1 MPREVFVV
9 QIGQCGNQIGGQF
22 WETLLE
28 EHAAAAVREA
38 EAAKKWS
45 RQNASYVPRFSA
57 SMSTFFRNVNAR
69 HHACY
74 DLGDGQPL
82 RTLKARAILIDM
94 EEGVLNE
101 LRRGSFGSL
110 FDERHLI
117 SDVSGAGNNW
127 AHGFCVY
134 GPEHRDR
141 IAESLRRSLEAA
153 ESPQGFLILHSL
165 GGGTGSGLG
174 SFVVQMLEEEL
185 PDLPRF
191 CCSVVPSPLQA
202 DDVVTAPYNNLLS
215 LLHLRRH
222 ASCVLPVS
230 NDALVKM
237 YEAGR
242 PPLFRSSFLFF
253 FSLFFALFV
262 FAFSAFLAG
271 ISTNDD
277 DWRERR
283 HDFQSGRAETR
294 EKEMCIR

>member
-28 EHAAAAVREA
+28 EHAAAVAREA

-237 YEAGR
+237 CESQRATPVR
-242 PPLFRSSFLFF
+242 PDTGDR
-253 FSLFFALFV
+253 V
-262 FAFSAFLAG
+262 
-271 ISTNDD
+271 
-277 DWRERR
+277 
-283 HDFQSGRAETR
+283 
-294 EKEMCIR
+294 